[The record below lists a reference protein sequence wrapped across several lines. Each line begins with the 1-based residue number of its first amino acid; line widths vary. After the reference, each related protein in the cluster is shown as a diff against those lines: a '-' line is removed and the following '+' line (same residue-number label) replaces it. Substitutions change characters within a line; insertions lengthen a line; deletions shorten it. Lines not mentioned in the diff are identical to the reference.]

1 MNMKKKALLL
11 FSFTLLAAA
20 CSEDSDNSAVLT
32 PQQMYEKAAA
42 LLKPNTEH
50 EQPDYTGAFRLLEQ
64 AAAADYVPAML
75 DLAGV
80 YLEGSRDGSVS
91 KDRANAFQW
100 YTRAAQLGSTDALYY
115 CGFILLEDK
124 KTAEA
129 VTYLQRAA
137 QKGLPEAQYQLGRLL
152 LAQNSPEALPLI
164 RAAATSQRA
173 SIVAAASYTMG
184 TVFQNGK
191 LGVQKDMGQAVEWY
205 LRSADAGDRRAQ
217 HLVGLMYLL
226 GENLPADEKKGEAL
240 LRLSAGQDYLPAID
254 ALVRYLFDTDADAHA
269 EEIRAWSERL
279 QKLQKR

>member
-1 MNMKKKALLL
+1 MNLKNKALLL
-11 FSFTLLAAA
+11 FSFTLLTAA
-20 CSEDSDNSAVLT
+20 CSDDADKQQTLT

-42 LLKPNTEH
+42 LLKPNAEH
-50 EQPDYTGAFRLLEQ
+50 EQPDYAGAFRLLEH

-91 KDRANAFQW
+91 KDRAKAFQW
-100 YTRAAQLGSTDALYY
+100 YTRAVQLGSTDALYY

-124 KTAEA
+124 KTVDAIP
-129 VTYLQRAA
+129 YLQRAA

-152 LAQNSPEALPLI
+152 LAENNPDALPLI

-173 SIVAAASYTMG
+173 SVVASASYTLG
-184 TVFQNGK
+184 TVFQNGR
-191 LGVQKDMGQAVEWY
+191 LGVQKDMKQATEWY

-226 GENLPADEKKGEAL
+226 GDTLPLDEKKGEAL
-240 LRLSAGQDYLPAID
+240 LRLSAGQDYMPAID
-254 ALVRYLFDTDADAHA
+254 ALVRYLFSTDADTHA